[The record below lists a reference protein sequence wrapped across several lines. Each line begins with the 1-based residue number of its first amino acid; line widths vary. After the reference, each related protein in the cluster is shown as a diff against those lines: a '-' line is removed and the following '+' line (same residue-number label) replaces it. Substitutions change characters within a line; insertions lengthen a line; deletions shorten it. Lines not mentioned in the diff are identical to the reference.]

1 MTPTLA
7 DIAQR
12 AGVSIMTA
20 SRALNGRSGVAE
32 STRERVVGI
41 ARELGYVANVSARG
55 LVGGRMNILG
65 MVVPD
70 LATQYTGEVV
80 AGAGQ
85 AANDLGFDLLLY
97 TTSSDL
103 GRERERSVLLT
114 NGLADGI
121 LAVLPQNP
129 ENILGALS
137 KSGMPVV
144 IVDHRGSS
152 TNLPAIGVE
161 NYNGA
166 RLAVE
171 HLVQLGHRRIGFLA
185 GAAGVECSSER
196 LRGYREGLIN
206 AGLAFEDALVRPG
219 EFRQPNGFRATTE
232 LLALERPP
240 TAIFAANDLSAFGAI
255 EAIKE
260 RGLRVPDDVS
270 VIGFDDIPMA
280 SQIYPALTT
289 VRQPLNQMGA
299 SAVNLLVSM
308 ISGLNPVSKRVS
320 LPTELIVRAS
330 TGPVPRKRASSAIS
344 SRHRSARNNRSVRP

>member
-1 MTPTLA
+1 VTPTLA
-7 DIAQR
+7 DVANH
-12 AGVSIMTA
+12 AGVSTMTA
-20 SRALNGRSGVAE
+20 SRALNGRSGVAQ
-32 STRERVVGI
+32 STRDRVL
-41 ARELGYVANVSARG
+41 AASKALGYVANISARG

-80 AGAGQ
+80 AGAGN
-85 AANDLGFDLLLY
+85 AANELGFDLLLY

-103 GRERERSVLLT
+103 GRERERAVLLT

-121 LAVLPQNP
+121 LAVLPQDP
-129 ENILGALS
+129 ENVLGALS

-144 IVDHRGSS
+144 IVDHRGAV
-152 TNLPAIGVE
+152 TNLPAIATD
-161 NYNGA
+161 NYAGA

-171 HLVQLGHRRIGFLA
+171 HLVALGHRRIGFLE
-185 GAAGVECSSER
+185 GMGGVDCSRER

-206 AGLAFEDALVRPG
+206 AGIKFDPKLVRPG
-219 EFRQPNGFRATTE
+219 EFRQPAGFQATTV
-232 LLALERPP
+232 LLEQSSPP

-270 VIGFDDIPMA
+270 VVGFDDIPMA
-280 SQIYPALTT
+280 SQVFPALTT
-289 VRQPLNQMGA
+289 IRQPLHEMGA
-299 SAVNLLVSM
+299 TAVKLLASM
-308 ISGLNPVSKRVS
+308 VSGLNPITQRIK

-330 TGPVPRKRASSAIS
+330 TGPVHTGPVRKESK
-344 SRHRSARNNRSVRP
+344 